1 VSIEPGALSFLT
13 KNLLMKVSDIL
24 KGKTSNIYSVTAQVT
39 VYEAI
44 KVMGEKNIGALLVM
58 EGEKLT
64 GILSE
69 RDYARKVVLKG
80 KSSRETPVK
89 DIMTEQVLTVTP
101 GDTIEKCMSIMTDKH
116 IRHLPVLENENVLG
130 MVSIGD
136 VVNGIIE
143 SQKETIAHLQSYI
156 SQ

>member
-1 VSIEPGALSFLT
+1 
-13 KNLLMKVSDIL
+13 MKVSYIL
-24 KGKTSNIYSVTAQVT
+24 KGKVSHIYSVTGQSS

-44 KVMGEKNIGALLVM
+44 KLMGEKNIGALLVM
-58 EGEKLT
+58 EGEKLN

-80 KSSRETPVK
+80 KSSRDTAVK
-89 DIMTEQVLTVTP
+89 EIMTENVLTVTTA
-101 GDTIEKCMSIMTDKH
+101 DTIENCMAIMSDKH
-116 IRHLPVLENENVLG
+116 IRHLPVVENDKVLG

>member
-1 VSIEPGALSFLT
+1 
-13 KNLLMKVSDIL
+13 MKVSDIL
-24 KGKTSNIYSVTAQVT
+24 KGKISNVYSIMGESS

-44 KVMGEKNIGALLVM
+44 KMMGEKNIGALLIM
-58 EGEKLT
+58 EGDKLT

-89 DIMTEQVLTVTP
+89 DIMTENVLTVTS
-101 GDTIEKCMSIMTDKH
+101 DDSIEKCMAIMSEKH
-116 IRHLPVLENENVLG
+116 IRHLPVVENEKVLG

>member
-1 VSIEPGALSFLT
+1 
-13 KNLLMKVSDIL
+13 MKVSDIIKV
-24 KGKTSNIYSVTAQVT
+24 KGNKVYSVTGQVS

-44 KVMGEKNIGALLVM
+44 KEMSEKNIGAILVI
-58 EGEKLT
+58 EDEKLK

-69 RDYARKVVLKG
+69 RDYARKIVLKG
-80 KSSRETPVK
+80 KLSRETLVNE
-89 DIMTEQVLTVTP
+89 IMTENVLTVTAE
-101 GDTIEKCMSIMTDKH
+101 DTIEKCMSTMTEKH
-116 IRHLPVLENENVLG
+116 IRHLPVVENDRVLG
-130 MVSIGD
+130 MISIGD

>member
-1 VSIEPGALSFLT
+1 
-13 KNLLMKVSDIL
+13 MKVSDIL
-24 KGKTSNIYSVTAQVT
+24 KGKQSNIYSVTGQAS

-44 KVMGEKNIGALLVM
+44 KVMGEKNIGALLIM
-58 EGEKLT
+58 EADKLT

-80 KSSRETPVK
+80 KSSRETSVK
-89 DIMTEQVLTVTP
+89 DIMTENVLTVTP
-101 GDTIEKCMSIMTDKH
+101 DDTIEKCMAIMTEKH
-116 IRHLPVLENENVLG
+116 IRHLPVVDAGNVLG

-143 SQKETIAHLQSYI
+143 SQKQTIAHLQSYI
-156 SQ
+156 AQ

>member
-1 VSIEPGALSFLT
+1 
-13 KNLLMKVSDIL
+13 MKVSDIL
-24 KGKTSNIYSVTAQVT
+24 KGKQSNIYSVTGQVS
-39 VYEAI
+39 VYDAI
-44 KVMGEKNIGALLVM
+44 KVMGEKNIGALLIM
-58 EGEKLT
+58 EGDKLT

-80 KSSRETPVK
+80 KASRETPVK
-89 DIMTEQVLTVTP
+89 DIMTENVLTVTP
-101 GDTIEKCMSIMTDKH
+101 EDTIEKCMAIMTERH
-116 IRHLPVLENENVLG
+116 IRHLPVVENNSVLG

-156 SQ
+156 AQ